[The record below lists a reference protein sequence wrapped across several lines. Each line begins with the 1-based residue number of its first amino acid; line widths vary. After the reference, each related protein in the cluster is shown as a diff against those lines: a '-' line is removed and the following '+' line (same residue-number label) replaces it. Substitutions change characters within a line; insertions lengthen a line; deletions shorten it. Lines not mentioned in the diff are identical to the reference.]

1 MKLFLSAICLLLVS
15 CGATDLS
22 GTYVCNEVFFSSQTM
37 NPTEISE
44 NQNAAQSDLI
54 GSSITVVQYD
64 DSVWIGFSETDGNHN
79 DSPHRIKES
88 TAQRSETLRD
98 SGISGC
104 ILFKPAVDHDIQC
117 VDVDKRQPDCEYSCR
132 KPHKLNGRRYP
143 EQGESSCT
151 EQPAD

>member
-64 DSVWIGFSETDGNHN
+64 DSVWIGFSETDGNHF
-79 DSPHRIKES
+79 K
-88 TAQRSETLRD
+88 Q
-98 SGISGC
+98 ISNNEY
-104 ILFKPAVDHDIQC
+104 ILNQDNG
-117 VDVDKRQPDCEYSCR
+117 DKAIASFS
-132 KPHKLNGRRYP
+132 KG
-143 EQGESSCT
+143 G
-151 EQPAD
+151 

>member
-64 DSVWIGFSETDGNHN
+64 DSVWIGFSETDGNHFKQISN
-79 DSPHRIKES
+79 NEYILNQDNGDKVIASFSKGGLTLKETDSQYTIKIVCNK
-88 TAQRSETLRD
+88 Q
-98 SGISGC
+98 
-104 ILFKPAVDHDIQC
+104 
-117 VDVDKRQPDCEYSCR
+117 
-132 KPHKLNGRRYP
+132 
-143 EQGESSCT
+143 
-151 EQPAD
+151 

>member
-64 DSVWIGFSETDGNHN
+64 DSVWIGFSETDGNHFKQISN
-79 DSPHRIKES
+79 NEYIFHQDNGDKVIASFSKEELTLKETDSQYTIKIVCNK
-88 TAQRSETLRD
+88 Q
-98 SGISGC
+98 
-104 ILFKPAVDHDIQC
+104 
-117 VDVDKRQPDCEYSCR
+117 
-132 KPHKLNGRRYP
+132 
-143 EQGESSCT
+143 
-151 EQPAD
+151 

>member
-54 GSSITVVQYD
+54 GSSITAVQYD
-64 DSVWIGFSETDGNHN
+64 DSVWIGFSETDGNHFKQISN
-79 DSPHRIKES
+79 NEYILNQDNGDKVIASFSKEELTLKETDSQYTIKIVCNK
-88 TAQRSETLRD
+88 Q
-98 SGISGC
+98 
-104 ILFKPAVDHDIQC
+104 
-117 VDVDKRQPDCEYSCR
+117 
-132 KPHKLNGRRYP
+132 
-143 EQGESSCT
+143 
-151 EQPAD
+151 

>member
-64 DSVWIGFSETDGNHN
+64 DSVWIGFSETDGNHFKQISN
-79 DSPHRIKES
+79 NEYILNQDNGDKVIASFSKEELTLKETDSQYTIKIVGNK
-88 TAQRSETLRD
+88 Q
-98 SGISGC
+98 
-104 ILFKPAVDHDIQC
+104 
-117 VDVDKRQPDCEYSCR
+117 
-132 KPHKLNGRRYP
+132 
-143 EQGESSCT
+143 
-151 EQPAD
+151 

>member
-54 GSSITVVQYD
+54 GLSITVVQYD
-64 DSVWIGFSETDGNHN
+64 DSVWIGFSETDGNHFKQISN
-79 DSPHRIKES
+79 NEYILNQDNGDKVIASFSKEELTLKETDSQYTIKIVCNK
-88 TAQRSETLRD
+88 Q
-98 SGISGC
+98 
-104 ILFKPAVDHDIQC
+104 
-117 VDVDKRQPDCEYSCR
+117 
-132 KPHKLNGRRYP
+132 
-143 EQGESSCT
+143 
-151 EQPAD
+151 

>member
-54 GSSITVVQYD
+54 GSSIIVVQYD
-64 DSVWIGFSETDGNHN
+64 DFVWIGFSETDGNHFKQISN
-79 DSPHRIKES
+79 NEYIFHQDNGDKVIASFSKEELTLKETDSQYTIKIVCNK
-88 TAQRSETLRD
+88 Q
-98 SGISGC
+98 
-104 ILFKPAVDHDIQC
+104 
-117 VDVDKRQPDCEYSCR
+117 
-132 KPHKLNGRRYP
+132 
-143 EQGESSCT
+143 
-151 EQPAD
+151 

>member
-64 DSVWIGFSETDGNHN
+64 DSVWIGFSETDGNHFKQISN
-79 DSPHRIKES
+79 NEYILNQDNGDKVIANFSKGGLTLKETDSQYTIKIVCNK
-88 TAQRSETLRD
+88 Q
-98 SGISGC
+98 
-104 ILFKPAVDHDIQC
+104 
-117 VDVDKRQPDCEYSCR
+117 
-132 KPHKLNGRRYP
+132 
-143 EQGESSCT
+143 
-151 EQPAD
+151 

>member
-1 MKLFLSAICLLLVS
+1 MKLLLAAICLLLVS

-64 DSVWIGFSETDGNHN
+64 DSVWIGFSETEGNHFKQISN
-79 DSPHRIKES
+79 NEYILNQDNGDKVISSFSKGGLTLKETDSRYTIKIVCNK
-88 TAQRSETLRD
+88 Q
-98 SGISGC
+98 
-104 ILFKPAVDHDIQC
+104 
-117 VDVDKRQPDCEYSCR
+117 
-132 KPHKLNGRRYP
+132 
-143 EQGESSCT
+143 
-151 EQPAD
+151 

>member
-37 NPTEISE
+37 NPTEILE

-64 DSVWIGFSETDGNHN
+64 DSVWIGFSEIDGDHFKQISNNEYILNQDNGDKVIASFSKGGLTLKETD
-79 DSPHRIKES
+79 SRYTIKIVCNK
-88 TAQRSETLRD
+88 Q
-98 SGISGC
+98 
-104 ILFKPAVDHDIQC
+104 
-117 VDVDKRQPDCEYSCR
+117 
-132 KPHKLNGRRYP
+132 
-143 EQGESSCT
+143 
-151 EQPAD
+151 

>member
-22 GTYVCNEVFFSSQTM
+22 GTYVCNEIFFSSQTM

-64 DSVWIGFSETDGNHN
+64 DSVWIGFSETDGNHFKQISN
-79 DSPHRIKES
+79 NEYILNQDNGDKVIANFSKGGLTLKETDSQYTIKIVCNK
-88 TAQRSETLRD
+88 Q
-98 SGISGC
+98 
-104 ILFKPAVDHDIQC
+104 
-117 VDVDKRQPDCEYSCR
+117 
-132 KPHKLNGRRYP
+132 
-143 EQGESSCT
+143 
-151 EQPAD
+151 